1 MYYLAHNPRGF
12 SEPSKESY
20 PPFNPNWSEMSALL
34 STVLQV
40 RNVEA
45 EKTQEGKEGQQE
57 GRNDYNDV
65 AFVFS

>member
-20 PPFNPNWSEMSALL
+20 PPFNPNCSEMSALF

-45 EKTQEGKEGQQE
+45 EKAQEGKKGQ
-57 GRNDYNDV
+57 
-65 AFVFS
+65 